1 MVVTVAVVPVRV
13 SMVKVTHLDR
23 VRGID
28 RVRGRVRDKGEGEG
42 VDLTVLTVHPD
53 RIWVDVIG
61 TCQAHMAEVKDLC
74 HPHFNL
80 NLTILTLI
88 RIEEWI
94 ETEIHMI
101 NHHPLV
107 DVVILHE

>member
-1 MVVTVAVVPVRV
+1 MVVTVVPVRV
-13 SMVKVTHLDR
+13 PTVKVTHLDR

-28 RVRGRVRDKGEGEG
+28 QVRGRVRDKGEGEG
-42 VDLTVLTVHPD
+42 EDSTVLTVHPD
-53 RIWVDVIG
+53 RIWVHVIG
-61 TCQAHMAEVKDLC
+61 TCQALMVEVKDLC

-80 NLTILTLI
+80 NLTMLMLI

-107 DVVILHE
+107 VVVILHE